1 VQASEA
7 RQEHGMSQVHFEIF
21 RQQGRGGG
29 WSLVEVAEDR
39 GAAVVNAKL
48 MLEEGRAAAVRVVKE
63 TFQPSTGDYMSLTIF
78 EAGKTEIKK
87 TNKKVEDVTT
97 TAPCFKADDLYS
109 YHARMTISRALGD
122 WLARQKLTV
131 IELIHSAAALERFEA
146 TGTAYQHA
154 IQKVAVAQAAESDSS
169 VAQIVKQLNEL
180 CTNAMHRVYK
190 DERRG
195 LFPLLDASKFGALAE
210 RLASKTGARYLLYGA
225 IVKYLGSA
233 NSWDAKLQHV
243 LALMDQLPAE
253 GPSRALLL
261 TAIDSLVAEM
271 LNGSAALAD
280 LLGHNRDLGHALL
293 NLVELFLGAEV
304 HVAEGAG
311 RGINDLAR
319 YFATDELPE
328 ARSAIA
334 QRIIAELK
342 GMKRLCPNSLE
353 DEFKTL
359 RRLGNQ
365 LVRGKGKYLSHE
377 DLVTCFTERSKR
389 LVTHEPLQQF
399 MQAARTS
406 DEKLERL
413 LVVEENIVGAE
424 NKRTLST
431 FMIPI
436 ITSNSFEDQLAAGHP
451 TAQRLRRIAE
461 LQERV
466 LRSGFQDVQKNQIA
480 MALDT
485 VAQRI
490 EERTKFLASIEAR
503 LGSPL
508 ERAQALLKLCA
519 AGVFTQGDMIMKA
532 RRMLLAS
539 LTKPGFLSSYIDQLQ
554 QESSSG
560 IDRDKVLADLAGQ
573 LQGIGI
579 AEEDALRALAA

>member
-1 VQASEA
+1 
-7 RQEHGMSQVHFEIF
+7 MSQVHFEIF
-21 RQQGRGGG
+21 RQQGKGGG

-39 GAAVVNAKL
+39 EGALTNAKL
-48 MLEEGRAAAVRVVKE
+48 MLEEGRAAAIRVVKE

-78 EAGKTEIKK
+78 DAGKAEIKK
-87 TNKKVEDVTT
+87 SNKKVEEVAN
-97 TAPCFKADDLYS
+97 TAPCFKPDDLYS
-109 YHARMTISRALGD
+109 YHARMTMSRVLGD
-122 WLARQKLTV
+122 WLGRQKLSV

-146 TGTAYQHA
+146 TGTTYQHS
-154 IQKVAVAQAAESDSS
+154 IQKVAVAQAAESESS

-180 CTNAMHRVYK
+180 CTNAIHRVYK

-195 LFPLLDASKFGALAE
+195 LFPVLQAGKFGALAE
-210 RLASKTGARYLLYGA
+210 RLASKPDGRYLLNGA

-233 NSWDAKLQHV
+233 KSWDTKLQHV
-243 LALMDQLPAE
+243 LVLMDELPAE
-253 GPSRALLL
+253 GPSRALLI
-261 TAIDSLVAEM
+261 TAIDSLVAEI

-280 LLGHNRDLGHALL
+280 LLGHNPDLGHALL
-293 NLVELFLGAEV
+293 NLVELFLGGEV

-319 YFATDELPE
+319 YFAKDELPE
-328 ARSAIA
+328 ARAAIA

-353 DEFKTL
+353 QEFKTL

-377 DLVTCFTERSKR
+377 DLITCFTERSKR

-436 ITSNSFEDQLAAGHP
+436 ITSNSFEDQLCAGQP
-451 TAQRLRRIAE
+451 TPQRLRRVAE

-466 LRSGFQDVQKNQIA
+466 LRSGFQDIQKNQIA

-490 EERTKFLASIEAR
+490 EERTKFLTSIEAR
-503 LGSPL
+503 LGTPL
-508 ERAQALLKLCA
+508 ERAQTLLKLCV
-519 AGVFTQGDMIMKA
+519 AGVFTQGDLMMKA
-532 RRMLLAS
+532 RRMLMAS

-554 QESSSG
+554 QERSTG
-560 IDRDKVLADLAGQ
+560 IDRDQVLADLAGQ
-573 LQGIGI
+573 LEVIGI
-579 AEEDALRALAA
+579 AQEDALRALAA